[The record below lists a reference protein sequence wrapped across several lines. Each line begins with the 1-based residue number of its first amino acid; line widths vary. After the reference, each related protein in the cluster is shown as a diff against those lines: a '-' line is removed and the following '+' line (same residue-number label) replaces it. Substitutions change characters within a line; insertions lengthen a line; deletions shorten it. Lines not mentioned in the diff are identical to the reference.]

1 MEAQQCVERTRT
13 NRPRAYPS
21 WRSGWWRKGDL
32 QDTVFGFEGMS
43 PFYNIVFMGYSTEN
57 SFFYYLL
64 TLMIIYDIMAIV
76 ECG

>member
-1 MEAQQCVERTRT
+1 
-13 NRPRAYPS
+13 
-21 WRSGWWRKGDL
+21 
-32 QDTVFGFEGMS
+32 MS